1 MSNEKNLFGN
11 QNAKILTV
19 SHKMVKFLTINC
31 KIPFRPSYNMHNL
44 LIWCI
49 SSILHFE
56 QKQAIYPMINDMCNS
71 ISGHQRHTIS
81 KKKNMMSKKKRNKND
96 KIPRDRD
103 WTLTTDRNMVRSDAL
118 PTELRGTCQHFRLNF
133 RVMFE
138 VSYALQRSSLET

>member
-1 MSNEKNLFGN
+1 
-11 QNAKILTV
+11 
-19 SHKMVKFLTINC
+19 MVKFLTVNC
-31 KIPFRPSYNMHNL
+31 KIPFKPFYNMHNL

-56 QKQAIYPMINDMCNS
+56 QKQAIYPMINDFCNS
-71 ISGHQRHTIS
+71 ISGHQRLIIS
-81 KKKNMMSKKKRNKND
+81 KKKNMMSKQKRNKND
-96 KIPRDRD
+96 KIPRARD

-138 VSYALQRSSLET
+138 VS